1 MVHSAERYAAW
12 RDDSLR
18 EARRRPRVEPV
29 DELELQAQ
37 WFAGA
42 FGSVFKTTAG
52 QEVRIVQF
60 GVWNRESGPDF
71 AEAAVS
77 IDGGPAQ
84 RGCIELDPDAR
95 DWEHHGHASNPAY
108 ESVVLHV
115 FTRRGT
121 AEFFT
126 RTLDHRSVPQVL
138 LDLDTAEGEF
148 ALTPPAAKPG
158 RCSGPLRELAP
169 EKVREI
175 LLTAGRYRLQRKA
188 YTLARMQEVHGTD
201 EALYQ
206 AVASALGYK
215 SNKLPF
221 LLLAQRLP
229 LSILGKH
236 KAQIAGL
243 LFGVSGFLN
252 EADLRNF
259 APETRCYIRD
269 VWDQWWPKRAE
280 LERLRL
286 QSDLWSL
293 GGQRPANHP
302 QRRLG
307 ALVQIAEQWPKLG
320 PIFRAGDAK
329 RLKQFFH
336 ELADPYWSHHYTLTS
351 KASARSLALVGET
364 RVVDMLA
371 NIFFPLVVSED
382 PERWSEYVTLRAPLS
397 NRRAEVA
404 ALRLLGDATTRAEL
418 LGVVAAQQGLLQ
430 VYEDFC
436 LQDATDCAQC
446 RFPEQLAKW

>member
-1 MVHSAERYAAW
+1 MESAERYASW
-12 RDDSLR
+12 RDGSLR
-18 EARRRPRVEPV
+18 EARERKRREPV

-42 FGSVFKTTAG
+42 FGSQFRTTAG
-52 QEVRIVQF
+52 QEVRIIQF
-60 GVWNRESGPDF
+60 GVWNREAGPDF
-71 AEAAVS
+71 AEAAIS
-77 IDGGPAQ
+77 IDGGPPL

-95 DWEHHGHASNPAY
+95 DWEHHGHAANPAY
-108 ESVVLHV
+108 EAVVLHV
-115 FTRRGT
+115 FTRTGSV
-121 AEFFT
+121 EFFT
-126 RTLDHRSVPQVL
+126 RTLEHRSVPQVL
-138 LDLDTAEGEF
+138 LDLDAAEGEF
-148 ALTPPAAKPG
+148 ALVPPAAKPG
-158 RCSGPLRELAP
+158 RCSGPLRTLP
-169 EKVREI
+169 VEKVREV
-175 LLTAGRYRLQRKA
+175 LHTAARYRLQRKA
-188 YTLARMQEVHGTD
+188 GALARMQEVHGTE
-201 EALYQ
+201 EAIYQ
-206 AVASALGYK
+206 AIASALGYK

-229 LSILGKH
+229 LGLLA
-236 KAQIAGL
+236 KAKEQVAGL

-259 APETRCYIRD
+259 DTDTRTYLRE

-307 ALVQIAEQWPKLG
+307 ALVQLVHHWPKLAA
-320 PIFRAGDAK
+320 IVRTGDLK
-329 RLKQFFH
+329 RLRQFFI
-336 ELADPYWSHHYTLTS
+336 ELSDPYWSHHYTLTS
-351 KASARSLALVGET
+351 KATAKPLALVGET
-364 RVVDMLA
+364 RVIDMLA
-371 NIFFPLVVSED
+371 NIFFPLVISEE
-382 PERWSEYVTLRAPLS
+382 PTRWSQYTALRAPLS

-404 ALRLLGDATTRAEL
+404 ALRLLGDDATRSEL
-418 LGVVAAQQGLLQ
+418 LGSVAVQQGLLQ

-446 RFPEQLAKW
+446 RFPQQLATW